1 MTLQYDGAGVSEG
14 RSGYRVAP
22 LRQIRG
28 KMLCAYVEEVLGE
41 TPDPIIF
48 IDGSEVIAARI
59 KELVRG

>member
-1 MTLQYDGAGVSEG
+1 LQYDNVRVFEG
-14 RSGYRVAP
+14 QSGHRVAQ
-22 LRQIRG
+22 LRQTRG